1 MNAEQYRAV
10 IGWFNARPAA
20 KKALRLVSRSAVALV
35 YLLYLG
41 MLAWLAWHR
50 MGQLWPAL
58 VVPASAFVVGTLVRK
73 LIDRPRPYT
82 ALGFTP
88 LFPKDKTGQSM
99 PSRHCFSAAAIV
111 AAAFTVWVPLGVA
124 ACLLITADKGLAG
137 AYNQNAIRQAQQFL
151 AANEG
156 AELYVVGEYGRRWFS
171 QRGIPIERS
180 FLYTAQNPTLQRA
193 RQISELLLE
202 RYDAGEINA
211 VHVIYTDMKNG
222 LEATVR
228 QAQLLPLHRERFS
241 TAKADTAGGSTF
253 EFVPNAAAVLDNAVR
268 SCLTGFIYSAL
279 VDSFCSEQSARM
291 TAMNAADQN
300 AEELLKDLS
309 VQYNRARQAAIT
321 QEITEVSAGERAQRS
336 KKEKEG

>member
-1 MNAEQYRAV
+1 MASTSEIRRRIGSVRQTQKITHAMYLISQAKLRKAKQDLSNTRPYFDALQTEIGRVFNADSSIESRYLMPEDA
-10 IGWFNARPAA
+10 NARP
-20 KKALRLVSRSAVALV
+20 L
-35 YLLYLG
+35 
-41 MLAWLAWHR
+41 
-50 MGQLWPAL
+50 P
-58 VVPASAFVVGTLVRK
+58 
-73 LIDRPRPYT
+73 
-82 ALGFTP
+82 
-88 LFPKDKTGQSM
+88 
-99 PSRHCFSAAAIV
+99 
-111 AAAFTVWVPLGVA
+111 GVA

-253 EFVPNAAAVLDNAVR
+253 EFVPTAAAVLDNAVR

>member
-1 MNAEQYRAV
+1 MASTSEIRRRIGSVRQTQKITHAMYLISQAKLRQAKQDLSNTRPYFDALQTEIGRVFNADSSIESRYLMPEDA
-10 IGWFNARPAA
+10 NARP
-20 KKALRLVSRSAVALV
+20 L
-35 YLLYLG
+35 
-41 MLAWLAWHR
+41 
-50 MGQLWPAL
+50 P
-58 VVPASAFVVGTLVRK
+58 
-73 LIDRPRPYT
+73 
-82 ALGFTP
+82 
-88 LFPKDKTGQSM
+88 
-99 PSRHCFSAAAIV
+99 
-111 AAAFTVWVPLGVA
+111 GVA

-171 QRGIPIERS
+171 QRGIPIEKS

-241 TAKADTAGGSTF
+241 IAKADTAGGSMF

-309 VQYNRARQAAIT
+309 VQYNRARQGAIT

>member
-1 MNAEQYRAV
+1 MASTSEIRRR
-10 IGWFNARPAA
+10 IGSVRQTQKITHAMYLISQAKLRKAKTDLSNTRPYFDALQTEVGRVFNADTA
-20 KKALRLVSRSAVALV
+20 VESR
-35 YLLYLG
+35 YLCD
-41 MLAWLAWHR
+41 AD
-50 MGQLWPAL
+50 
-58 VVPASAFVVGTLVRK
+58 SK
-73 LIDRPRPYT
+73 PRP
-82 ALGFTP
+82 G
-88 LFPKDKTGQSM
+88 
-99 PSRHCFSAAAIV
+99 
-111 AAAFTVWVPLGVA
+111 VP

-137 AYNQNAIRQAQQFL
+137 AYNQNAIRRAQQFL
-151 AANEG
+151 SSHEG
-156 AELYVVGEYGRRWFS
+156 ASLYVVGEYGRRWFA
-171 QRGIPIERS
+171 QRNIPIEKS
-180 FLYTAQNPTLQRA
+180 FLYTAQNPTLRRA

-211 VHVIYTDMKNG
+211 VCVIYTDMKNG

-228 QAQLLPLHRERFS
+228 QAQLLPLSREHFS
-241 TAKADTAGGSTF
+241 AAQANTAGGPVF
-253 EFVPNAAAVLDNAVR
+253 EFVPSPDAVLNNAVR

-309 VQYNRARQAAIT
+309 VQYNRARQSAIT

>member
-1 MNAEQYRAV
+1 MASTSEIRRR
-10 IGWFNARPAA
+10 IGSVRQTQKITHAMYLISQAKRRKAKADLSNTRPYFDALQTEIGRVFNADAA
-20 KKALRLVSRSAVALV
+20 VESR
-35 YLLYLG
+35 YLCG
-41 MLAWLAWHR
+41 E
-50 MGQLWPAL
+50 
-58 VVPASAFVVGTLVRK
+58 SSE
-73 LIDRPRPYT
+73 DSRPRP
-82 ALGFTP
+82 
-88 LFPKDKTGQSM
+88 
-99 PSRHCFSAAAIV
+99 
-111 AAAFTVWVPLGVA
+111 GVA

-151 AANEG
+151 SANEG
-156 AELYVVGEYGRRWFS
+156 AALYVVGEYGRRWFA
-171 QRGIPIERS
+171 QRNIPIEKS
-180 FLYTAQNPTLQRA
+180 FLYTAQNPTLRRA

-202 RYDAGEINA
+202 RYDAGELNA
-211 VHVIYTDMKNG
+211 VCVIYTDMKNG

-228 QAQLLPLHRERFS
+228 QAQLLPLPRQHFS
-241 TAKADTAGGSTF
+241 AAQAHTADGPVF
-253 EFVPNAAAVLDNAVR
+253 EFVPSPDAVLNNAVR

>member
-1 MNAEQYRAV
+1 MASTSEIRRR
-10 IGWFNARPAA
+10 IGSVRQTQKITHAMYLISQAKLRKAKQDLSNTRPYFDALQTEIGRVFNADSSIE
-20 KKALRLVSRSAVALV
+20 SR
-35 YLLYLG
+35 YL
-41 MLAWLAWHR
+41 
-50 MGQLWPAL
+50 
-58 VVPASAFVVGTLVRK
+58 
-73 LIDRPRPYT
+73 
-82 ALGFTP
+82 
-88 LFPKDKTGQSM
+88 M
-99 PSRHCFSAAAIV
+99 PED
-111 AAAFTVWVPLGVA
+111 VA

-156 AELYVVGEYGRRWFS
+156 AVLYVVGEYGRRWFS
-171 QRGIPIERS
+171 QRGIPIEKS

-241 TAKADTAGGSTF
+241 TAKADTAGGSMF

-336 KKEKEG
+336 KKEKEGDLR

>member
-1 MNAEQYRAV
+1 MASTSEIRRRIGSVRQTQKITHAMYLISQAKLRKAKADLSNTRPYFDALQKEIGRVFNADSSIDSRYLMPEDP
-10 IGWFNARPAA
+10 NARP
-20 KKALRLVSRSAVALV
+20 L
-35 YLLYLG
+35 
-41 MLAWLAWHR
+41 
-50 MGQLWPAL
+50 P
-58 VVPASAFVVGTLVRK
+58 
-73 LIDRPRPYT
+73 
-82 ALGFTP
+82 
-88 LFPKDKTGQSM
+88 
-99 PSRHCFSAAAIV
+99 
-111 AAAFTVWVPLGVA
+111 GVA

-137 AYNQNAIRQAQQFL
+137 AYNQNAIRQAQKFL

-156 AELYVVGEYGRRWFS
+156 AELYVVGEYGRRWFT
-171 QRGIPIERS
+171 QRGIPIEKS
-180 FLYTAQNPTLQRA
+180 FLYTAQNPTLRRA
-193 RQISELLLE
+193 RQIGELLLE
-202 RYDAGEINA
+202 RYDAGAINA

-241 TAKADTAGGSTF
+241 AAKADTAGDPVF
-253 EFVPNAAAVLDNAVR
+253 EFIPSAAAVLNNAVR

>member
-1 MNAEQYRAV
+1 MASTSEIRRRIGSVRQTQKITHAMYLISQAKLRKAKQDLSNTRPYFDALQTEIGRVFNADSSIESRYLMPEDA
-10 IGWFNARPAA
+10 NARP
-20 KKALRLVSRSAVALV
+20 L
-35 YLLYLG
+35 
-41 MLAWLAWHR
+41 
-50 MGQLWPAL
+50 P
-58 VVPASAFVVGTLVRK
+58 
-73 LIDRPRPYT
+73 
-82 ALGFTP
+82 
-88 LFPKDKTGQSM
+88 
-99 PSRHCFSAAAIV
+99 
-111 AAAFTVWVPLGVA
+111 GVA

-222 LEATVR
+222 LETTVR